1 MQDTQEK
8 TLIKKILKKTLA
20 ASAALLPFLGLISG
34 CSEAR
39 IEETKI
45 EEATLRKLYSK
56 PLIKT
61 DKKLKVYH
69 LGHSLVGRTMP
80 IMLQQLAGSG
90 HEFRSQIGWGTTLKA
105 HWEPS
110 ESINGF
116 EKEND
121 HENYQDVFEAIKQS
135 QFDAFVLTEMVEIK
149 DAIQYFNSPL
159 YLQKFSEEIRQH
171 KPDARVY
178 IYESWHEITDKA
190 SWINRLDQDYKPYWL
205 NRIVDAAHLKMNKD
219 NPIHIIPVGQVMS
232 AFFKEVERL
241 GGIEGIRKP
250 EDIFKRNPDGSLDP
264 IHINDIGV
272 YLVALVHY
280 SVLYQVSPVGLPYL
294 LKTETGDAAVSPSKE
309 AAQLMQ
315 EITWSIVSK
324 DYRTGIV
331 GY

>member
-1 MQDTQEK
+1 MQDVKKK
-8 TLIKKILKKTLA
+8 TLVKRILKKTLA
-20 ASAALLPFLGLISG
+20 TSAALLPFLGMLSG

-45 EEATLRKLYSK
+45 EEATLREIYSK
-56 PLIKT
+56 PLIKA
-61 DKKLKVYH
+61 DGKLKVYH

-90 HEFRSQIGWGTTLKA
+90 HEFRSQLGWGTTLKA

-110 ESINGF
+110 EQINGF
-116 EKEND
+116 DKENN

-135 QFDAFVLTEMVEIK
+135 QVDAFVLTEMVEIK
-149 DAIQYFNSPL
+149 DAIQHFNSAL

-171 KPDARVY
+171 NSNTRVY
-178 IYESWHEITDKA
+178 LYESWHKVTDEA
-190 SWINRLDQDYKPYWL
+190 GWLHRLDHDYNSYWL
-205 NRIVDAAHLKMNKD
+205 NKIVDAAHVNMNGD
-219 NPIHIIPVGQVMS
+219 NTIHVIPVGQVMS

-241 GGIEGIRKP
+241 GGIKGISKP
-250 EDIFKRNPDGSLDP
+250 ENIFKRNTDGSLDP
-264 IHINDIGV
+264 IHINDIGA

-280 SVLYQVSPVGLPYL
+280 AVLYQESPVGLPYQ
-294 LKTETGDAAVSPSKE
+294 LKNETGDAAQAPTKQ
-309 AAQLMQ
+309 AARLMQ
-315 EITWSIVSK
+315 EITWRVVSG